1 METITYLNIK
11 VEGVPYTKIL
21 SLHIQNAINGYGSA
35 YIEGEIDSEKGNAY
49 VQRLTSDTIVKI
61 TTTADGQPPILF
73 MGVVAGSS
81 VSRETD
87 YTLLKIQLFATAHK
101 LNYKKNYSL
110 RRASIGLI

>member
-73 MGVVAGSS
+73 MGVVCRFFCKPG
-81 VSRETD
+81 
-87 YTLLKIQLFATAHK
+87 
-101 LNYKKNYSL
+101 N
-110 RRASIGLI
+110 GLYIIEDSAFCDST

>member
-49 VQRLTSDTIVKI
+49 V
-61 TTTADGQPPILF
+61 
-73 MGVVAGSS
+73 
-81 VSRETD
+81 
-87 YTLLKIQLFATAHK
+87 
-101 LNYKKNYSL
+101 
-110 RRASIGLI
+110 

>member
-81 VSRETD
+81 VSQETE
-87 YTLLKIQLFATAHK
+87 YFP
-101 LNYKKNYSL
+101 
-110 RRASIGLI
+110 